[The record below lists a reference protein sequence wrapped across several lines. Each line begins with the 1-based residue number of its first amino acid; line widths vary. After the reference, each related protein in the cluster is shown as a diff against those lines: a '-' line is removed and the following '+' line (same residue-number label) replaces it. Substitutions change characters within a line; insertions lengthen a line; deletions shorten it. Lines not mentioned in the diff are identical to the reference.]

1 MHDLGRDLKRTI
13 IVDNLAENFQATTP
27 NNGIWV
33 ESWYDDM
40 QDTVLPRLG
49 KFLQQLVEES
59 VPDVRK
65 VLTQEIKDQIIYAAL
80 ESNEPIPAL
89 SEILSSTQND

>member
-65 VLTQEIKDQIIYAAL
+65 VLT
-80 ESNEPIPAL
+80 
-89 SEILSSTQND
+89 